1 MPGDAMGCVPGQ
13 NCVYVCLAPDEQQEP
28 IFSLARQLVAEA
40 VGSALLVAT
49 IVGSGLQAVQL
60 STDDGVALLGNTV
73 ATLGILYVLITVFGK
88 VSGAHFN
95 PLVSLAFCLRREMEP
110 SVCAGFV
117 VVQCLAGLHRGLHHR
132 QRHVRAGRRLLRWQ
146 RPREAGDGRG
156 RGSRRVWATA
166 HHIWLL
172 EDGTEKRDIPLA
184 VALCVTAGYWYTS
197 STSFA
202 NPAVTLG
209 RCFTDTFASINPSS
223 YGHFVGGRWLG
234 LPWPC
239 RLCRGCLTAP
249 MSSTRS
255 VSSCGGRLRR
265 RCRLRWPAQS
275 QARLRIAHPA
285 RCRRSCGLFPND
297 DVRPRCLRPWRLRPE
312 GRPDDGVTPSHL
324 PRFENL
330 GSILARNRR
339 GNRSGS
345 WFLPRFN
352 TLCRILVATRT
363 SSPQAFPFFF
373 FLFLF
378 FYYPGFYP
386 GCKTLVDDSGCL
398 KLAPLADFT
407 ATHCPSRYKPIRANR

>member
-223 YGHFVGGRWLG
+223 YGHFVGGLLAGFAVAMPFVSWMFDGADVVDALG
-234 LPWPC
+234 VLLRRP
-239 RLCRGCLTAP
+239 TAA
-249 MSSTRS
+249 S
-255 VSSCGGRLRR
+255 VSAPVARAVSSSAAYRSSRPMPTELWPVPKRRCAPQMLAALARAARGETRR
-265 RCRLRWPAQS
+265 RC
-275 QARLRIAHPA
+275 
-285 RCRRSCGLFPND
+285 D
-297 DVRPRCLRPWRLRPE
+297 TE
-312 GRPDDGVTPSHL
+312 PS
-324 PRFENL
+324 
-330 GSILARNRR
+330 
-339 GNRSGS
+339 
-345 WFLPRFN
+345 
-352 TLCRILVATRT
+352 
-363 SSPQAFPFFF
+363 
-373 FLFLF
+373 
-378 FYYPGFYP
+378 
-386 GCKTLVDDSGCL
+386 
-398 KLAPLADFT
+398 T
-407 ATHCPSRYKPIRANR
+407 AV